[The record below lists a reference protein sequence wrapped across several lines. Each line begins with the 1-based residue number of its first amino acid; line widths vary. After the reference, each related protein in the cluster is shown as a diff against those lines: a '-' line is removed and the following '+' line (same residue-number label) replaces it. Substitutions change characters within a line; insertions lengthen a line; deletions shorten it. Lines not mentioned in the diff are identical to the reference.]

1 MIKVSAVIPARNEED
16 YIKESVSSLLHQ
28 SYPMELFEIIVV
40 DGGSSDR
47 TREIVREFQR
57 EWPNVSCLD
66 NPAGIVPTA
75 MNIGIRSARGEIIV
89 RADAHNV
96 YPHDYIENSVKYLEC
111 TGADNVGGPCITVPA
126 DNSFSANL
134 VVAILTNP
142 FGVGNSHFR
151 ISMREEFV
159 DTVPFGAFRKDIFGR
174 VGLYNEKLVRNQD
187 NDLNAR
193 IRKAGGRIYQT
204 SALMTQY
211 YPVKTF
217 RRLLG
222 KVFEDS
228 QWHIFTLSENKD
240 ALGLRHLVPAFFV
253 LALMSLLFLVFVN
266 KLALFGLGVVLA
278 VYFVVGF
285 YYGNRTASKYGGLLA
300 VAMPFAFLCFH
311 VSYGCGT
318 LVGLRWLFRPPPS
331 RPIRA

>member
-1 MIKVSAVIPARNEED
+1 MIKVSVVIPMRNEQD
-16 YIKESVSSLLHQ
+16 YIGECLRSLLDQ
-28 SYPMELFEIIVV
+28 SYPSDQFEVIVV
-40 DGGSSDR
+40 DGRSSDHSR
-47 TREIVREFQR
+47 GIVSELHRQYKK
-57 EWPNVSCLD
+57 VQLLD
-66 NPAGIVPTA
+66 NAAGIVPTA
-75 MNIGIRSARGEIIV
+75 MNLGIQRAQGDIII
-89 RADAHNV
+89 RADAHTV
-96 YPHDYIENSVKYLEC
+96 YPPHYVENCVRYLEQ
-111 TGADNVGGPCITVPA
+111 TRADNVGGPVITVPG
-126 DNSFSANL
+126 DDSFCARL
-134 VVAILTNP
+134 VAAVLSSP
-142 FGVGNSHFR
+142 FGVGNSRFR
-151 ISMREEFV
+151 TSMDEGFV
-159 DTVPFGAFRKDIFGR
+159 DTVPFGAFRKEIFAR

-204 SALMTQY
+204 SVLMTQY

-217 RRLLG
+217 RRLLS
-222 KVFEDS
+222 KTFQES
-228 QWHIFTLSENKD
+228 QWHIFALSENKD

-266 KLALFGLGVVLA
+266 KLVLFGLGVVLA

-285 YYGNRTASKYGGLLA
+285 YYGIRTASKYGGFLA
-300 VAMPFAFLCFH
+300 VVMPFAFLCFH